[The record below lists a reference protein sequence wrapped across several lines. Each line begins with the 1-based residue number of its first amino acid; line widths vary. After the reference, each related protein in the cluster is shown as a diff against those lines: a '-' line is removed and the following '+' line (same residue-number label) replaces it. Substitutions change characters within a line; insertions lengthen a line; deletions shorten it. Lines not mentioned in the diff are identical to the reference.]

1 MTRSAADYSPTP
13 VPSDPITGNAEE
25 LDALFTDDDLLDAG
39 ESPVSPP
46 SAPLPGTGRR
56 PLNEPLEP
64 LEPLRGHVPA
74 ALAGERLD
82 KVLARL
88 FPDFSRGRLQTWLE
102 AGRVTID
109 GVVARPRQGA
119 AADALLVVVPQH
131 APETLAFT
139 AEPVPLDIVYED
151 AALVVINKPAGLVVH
166 PGAGNWTGTLLN
178 GLLYH
183 YGEQASSLPRAGIV
197 HRLDK
202 ETSGLMVVART
213 LTAQTDLVR
222 QLQAR
227 TVKRRYVCAVWGN
240 PPSHG
245 TIDAPIGRDP
255 RDRMKMAVVHGNAGK
270 AARTHFETVSTG
282 RLGERAVAALHC
294 DLETGRTHQ
303 IRVHCRHIGHPLVGD
318 PVYGGP
324 TRTTAAPAAPS
335 GFARQALHAFELGL
349 RHPDSGEMLSWRAPA
364 PADLLRLAA
373 QAELDLGIG
382 GDDGVDDD
390 LDGDDHDVGDDDAT
404 HVGAD
409 DATYD
414 ELDNELGAAADG
426 KPPARREDKP

>member
-13 VPSDPITGNAEE
+13 VPADPITGNAEE
-25 LDALFTDDDLLDAG
+25 LDALLTDDDLLDAG
-39 ESPVSPP
+39 ENPVSP
-46 SAPLPGTGRR
+46 SSTPLPGTGRR

-88 FPDFSRGRLQTWLE
+88 FPNFSRGRLQTWLE

-109 GVVARPRQGA
+109 GVVAKPRQGA

-166 PGAGNWTGTLLN
+166 PGANNWTGTLLN

-255 RDRMKMAVVHGNAGK
+255 RDRMKMAVVPGNAGK
-270 AARTHFETVSTG
+270 AARTHFETVSNG

-294 DLETGRTHQ
+294 ALETGRTHQ

-324 TRTTAAPAAPS
+324 TRAGTAPALPS

-349 RHPDSGEMLSWRAPA
+349 RHPDSGEMLSWRAAA
-364 PADLLRLAA
+364 PADLLRLAEEA
-373 QAELDLGIG
+373 GLDLGI
-382 GDDGVDDD
+382 DDD
-390 LDGDDHDVGDDDAT
+390 FDDDFDDDVDDAT
-404 HVGAD
+404 QVGTD
-409 DATYD
+409 DETYD
-414 ELDNELGAAADG
+414 ELDNELGEGDGDGGKPADKQDKERRDG
-426 KPPARREDKP
+426 KP